1 MRLRDMGRTVADEI
15 AFPAH
20 RGDSAG
26 GGIAALEAAA
36 RSATAK
42 GLPPVERW
50 DPAYCGDLDIRIAAD
65 ATWFYMGTPIGRK
78 PLVKLFSSV
87 LRRDGDGRYYLVT
100 PVEKI
105 GITVDDAPF
114 LAVEMAVEGEGR
126 NQRIAFRTNADDVVS
141 VDTEH
146 RLRFVQEEGTEGL
159 KPYVRVRGRLDA
171 LVARSVTY
179 DLVALAVEE
188 VTDEGR
194 ALGVWS
200 AGQFFVIAPG
210 QGSEARP

>member
-1 MRLRDMGRTVADEI
+1 MGRTMADEI
-15 AFPAH
+15 GSPAH
-20 RGDSAG
+20 RGDSAS

-36 RSATAK
+36 RSATAR

-50 DPAYCGDLDIRIAAD
+50 NPPYCGDLDIRIAAD

-87 LRRDGDGRYYLVT
+87 LRRDADGRHYLVT

-126 NQRIAFRTNADDVVS
+126 SQRIAFRTNADDVVS
-141 VDTEH
+141 VDAEH
-146 RLRFVQEEGTEGL
+146 PLRFLQEEGTDGL
-159 KPYVRVRGRLDA
+159 KPYVRVRGGLDA

-188 VTDEGR
+188 AMAEGP

-210 QGSEARP
+210 EGTEACS